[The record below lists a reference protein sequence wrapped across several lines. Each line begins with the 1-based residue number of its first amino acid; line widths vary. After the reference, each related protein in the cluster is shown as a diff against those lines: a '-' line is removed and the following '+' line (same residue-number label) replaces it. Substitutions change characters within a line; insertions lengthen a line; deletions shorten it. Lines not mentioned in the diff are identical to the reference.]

1 MLQVKK
7 IYVDTKYKTV
17 NSLSS
22 SDFSIELANTILT
35 PDNCVFYVSD
45 VCIPHAWYTVEK
57 DVNDKFYLQIEN
69 DNLTVDVV
77 LTLDSENYTGA
88 SLAVEI
94 LTQLNKLVDYTNRF
108 TITYD
113 ASRHDITIMSD
124 FGYEFKVLTK
134 NDISTKLNNSWTG
147 FNYDSANPHDINT
160 YMLRLIDGVS
170 PLYTSTSFFTSP
182 GLDLQ
187 PVRNIYISS
196 TMGNYTTMGPRHG
209 QSNIIKK
216 IPVNANYNGMVFDGI
231 SSSNDFLDCSKQTLK
246 TIQFRVE
253 NSKGDLIN
261 LHNQECSFSII
272 FDILNVNS

>member
-7 IYVDTKYKTV
+7 LYIDTKYKTV

-22 SDFSIELANTILT
+22 SDSSIELANTILT

-45 VCIPHAWYTVEK
+45 VCIPHAWYTIETNI
-57 DVNDKFYLQIEN
+57 NDKLYLQIN
-69 DNLTVDVV
+69 DDNFVFDTV
-77 LTLDSENYTGA
+77 LTLTSKNYSG
-88 SLAVEI
+88 SDLADEI
-94 LTQLNKLVDYTNRF
+94 LSQLNKLTNF
-108 TITYD
+108 TNKFIVLYN
-113 ASRHDITIMSD
+113 SNKHNITISVE
-124 FGYEFKVLTK
+124 FGYTFKILTK
-134 NDISTKLNNSWTG
+134 NDIQTKFNGFWTG
-147 FNYDSANPHDINT
+147 ASYDASNSADINT
-160 YMLRLIDGVS
+160 YMLRLTNGVS
-170 PLYTSTSFFTSP
+170 PLYTSTNYFTSP

-187 PVRNIYISS
+187 PIRNIYISS

-216 IPVNANYNGMVFDGI
+216 IPVNANYNGMVFDGM

-261 LHNQECSFSII
+261 LHNQEISFSII
-272 FDILNVNS
+272 FDILNINS

>member
-7 IYVDTKYKTV
+7 IYVDTKYKTA

-22 SDFSIELANTILT
+22 SDFLIELANTILT

-45 VCIPHAWYTVEK
+45 VCIPHSWYTIEK
-57 DVNDKFYLQIEN
+57 DVNDRFYLQIEYN
-69 DNLTVDVV
+69 NLTVDVV
-77 LTLDSENYTGA
+77 LTLNSKNYIGA
-88 SLAVEI
+88 DLAVEI
-94 LTQLNKLVDYTNRF
+94 LAELNKLVDYTNRF

-113 ASRHDITIMSD
+113 VSRHDITIMSD
-124 FGYEFKVLTK
+124 FGYKFKVLTK

-147 FNYDSANPHDINT
+147 FDYDSANPHDINT
-160 YMLRLIDGVS
+160 YMLRLTDGVS
-170 PLYTSTSFFTSP
+170 PVYTSTSFFTSP

-196 TMGNYTTMGPRHG
+196 TMGNYSTMGPRHG

-216 IPVNANYNGMVFDGI
+216 IPVNSNYNGMVFDGM

-261 LHNQECSFSII
+261 LHNQEISFSII
-272 FDILNVNS
+272 FDILNINS

>member
-1 MLQVKK
+1 
-7 IYVDTKYKTV
+7 
-17 NSLSS
+17 
-22 SDFSIELANTILT
+22 
-35 PDNCVFYVSD
+35 
-45 VCIPHAWYTVEK
+45 
-57 DVNDKFYLQIEN
+57 LQIEN